1 MSGWQ
6 GRVVSFEQEHGTVMI
21 AFDSITLRNMPD
33 AYIETCEEQGLD
45 WPEYGASPDELEVV
59 PPRDTPQDVED
70 AIAELTARYAYS
82 YLGEEGREMH
92 AILAGVDLEDS
103 LAVMRR
109 WGEYL
114 RKTLN
119 CPFNAK
125 VGETSFRRGPIRH
138 GERLTVLGINSV
150 DDSYGVLVDV
160 KRGRESFVYPSAI
173 SKPWTCARPITIH
186 SSSMLSG
193 LPTSRE
199 TRNIRRETR
208 ALDDRLARQNVGG
221 SLAGS
226 QLFVRAARASL
237 RASIRVVS
245 LTGEGEKP
253 ACR

>member
-1 MSGWQ
+1 MATLSLGDSVRFKAGVKDADFDVDMSGWQ
-6 GRVVSFEQEHGTVMI
+6 GRVVSFEKEHGTVMI

-82 YLGEEGREMH
+82 YLGEEGREMN

-119 CPFNAK
+119 FPFNAK
-125 VGETSFRRGPIRH
+125 VVETSFRRGPIRH
-138 GERLTVLGINSV
+138 GERLTVLGITSV

-160 KRGRESFVYPSAI
+160 KRGRESFVYPL
-173 SKPWTCARPITIH
+173 CD
-186 SSSMLSG
+186 L
-193 LPTSRE
+193 E
-199 TRNIRRETR
+199 TVDVRSPNHDP
-208 ALDDRLARQNVGG
+208 L
-221 SLAGS
+221 
-226 QLFVRAARASL
+226 QLY
-237 RASIRVVS
+237 VVWF
-245 LTGEGEKP
+245 
-253 ACR
+253 ANQ